1 MSSEPL
7 SVGLFECQGSS
18 RLSWN
23 IVRLLI
29 DEFLDC
35 AGILAEHVFLPR
47 GLLFWDGMATVFA
60 SPILAI
66 PLL

>member
-1 MSSEPL
+1 MPSIFAWS
-7 SVGLFECQGSS
+7 CK
-18 RLSWN
+18 

-29 DEFLDC
+29 DEFLDR
-35 AGILAEHVFLPR
+35 AGILAEHVFLPG
-47 GLLFWDGMATVFA
+47 GLLFWDGMATVLA